1 MMTSFWKIAMFA
13 ACVAAICGTA
23 LLWRAHDEKVN
34 EQRLVEAASVS
45 RRSAE
50 QGDARAQY
58 SLGHMYY
65 HGQGIPQDYAEAVRW
80 YRRAADRGDAKGQY
94 GLGYMY
100 YNGQGVSQDY
110 VEAVLWYGK
119 AADQGDAR
127 AEVNLALMYYNGQGV
142 SQDYAEALRW
152 YRKGADQGDAM
163 AQDGLGLMYYRGQGV
178 SQDYAEAARWYR
190 KAADQGFAKAQ
201 YDLGVMYYDGRGVPR
216 DRAEANRWFHKA
228 ANQGDENA
236 RRTLSEGLTM
246 WRKLFLLTQFVGGLL
261 LMVWSLRQK
270 SRWNPRSPVLS
281 LTGILCLFTAALSWY
296 GYTHHLIWYVNS
308 GFSAFTWV
316 KWLLD
321 AVSIALLVYI
331 VQSGKK
337 SVGQG
342 GWPRSRV

>member
-80 YRRAADRGDAKGQY
+80 YRRAADQGDAKGQY

-152 YRKGADQGDAM
+152 YRKG
-163 AQDGLGLMYYRGQGV
+163 
-178 SQDYAEAARWYR
+178 
-190 KAADQGFAKAQ
+190 ADQGFAKAQ

>member
-80 YRRAADRGDAKGQY
+80 YRRAADQGDAKGQY

-127 AEVNLALMYYNGQGV
+127 AEVNLALMYYN
-142 SQDYAEALRW
+142 
-152 YRKGADQGDAM
+152 
-163 AQDGLGLMYYRGQGV
+163 GQGV